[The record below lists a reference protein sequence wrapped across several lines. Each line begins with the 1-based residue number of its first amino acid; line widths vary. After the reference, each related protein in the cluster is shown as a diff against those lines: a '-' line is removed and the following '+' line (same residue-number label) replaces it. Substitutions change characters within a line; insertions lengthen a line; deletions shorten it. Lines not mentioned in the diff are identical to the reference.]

1 MMTIR
6 FSFKL
11 ALLSGL
17 FFLVSCAED
26 DSIPAGVL
34 DDELESLLLQSSD
47 GSGKD
52 YYIIPSETDF
62 RNIPQDP
69 KNPLSSVKVQLGKF
83 LFHETA
89 LGVLPKVAENRT
101 TYSCASCHHVE
112 AGFSAGKAQGIGE
125 GGLGFGLNGESRLRN
140 PETSELDMD
149 VQPLKSPTALNAAY
163 QENMLWNGQFG
174 ATAHN
179 EGTEALWVLGKPV
192 EVNHLG
198 YHGLESQAIA
208 GMSVHRQDIDEQLVD
223 DLGYKAYFDLAF
235 PDFPQEK
242 RYSKET
248 AGLAMAAYERTL
260 LSNEAP
266 FQKWL
271 RGQTQAMTD
280 KEKEGAILFF
290 GKAGC
295 VSCHNG
301 PSLALNEFNVVGM
314 ADLFECPDEV
324 FNTHMQDPANLG
336 RASFTKNAQDNYKF
350 KVPQLYN
357 LTDIHFLGHGASFT
371 SVYDVVK
378 YFNEG
383 VPQNPRVPADQLDV
397 RFKPLGLTDGE
408 VEAIALFLEKAL
420 FDPKLS
426 RFVPSSLPTGSCFPN
441 ADPASRRDLGCN

>member
-1 MMTIR
+1 MMTIQS
-6 FSFKL
+6 SFKYSLFSVALIL
-11 ALLSGL
+11 A
-17 FFLVSCAED
+17 SCASD
-26 DSIPAGVL
+26 DNLPVGVL
-34 DDELESLLLQSSD
+34 DDELEALLEQTSL
-47 GSGKD
+47 GNGKE
-52 YYIIPSETDF
+52 YYVLPSETDF
-62 RNIPQDP
+62 RSIPQDP
-69 KNPLSSVKVQLGKF
+69 KNPLSAVKVQLGKF

-89 LGVLPKVAENRT
+89 LGIMPKVAQNRT

-125 GGLGFGLNGESRLRN
+125 GGLGFGLVGESRLRD
-140 PETSELDMD
+140 PGTSELDLD
-149 VQPLKSPTALNAAY
+149 VQPLKSPTALNSAY

-179 EGTEALWVLGKPV
+179 EGTEALWVSGKPF

-198 YHGLESQAIA
+198 YQGVESQAIA
-208 GMSVHRQDIDEQLVD
+208 GMGVHRQDINEQLVEE
-223 DLGYKAYFDLAF
+223 LGYKGYFDLAF
-235 PDFPQEK
+235 PDFPKER
-242 RYSKET
+242 RYTKET

-301 PSLALNEFNVVGM
+301 PSLAENEFYAVGM
-314 ADLFECPDEV
+314 SDLFECPDEV

-336 RASFTKNAQDNYKF
+336 RASFTKNDEDNYKF

-357 LTDIHFLGHGASFT
+357 LTDIHFMGHGASFT
-371 SVYDVVK
+371 SVHEVVK

-383 VPQNPRVPADQLDV
+383 IPQNSRVPEAQLDP
-397 RFKPLGLTDGE
+397 RFSPLGLTNDE
-408 VEAIALFLEKAL
+408 IESLTLFLEKAL
-420 FDPKLS
+420 YDPKLT
-426 RFVPSSLPTGSCFPN
+426 RFVPSSLPTGNCFPN
-441 ADPASRRDLGCN
+441 ADPASKRDLGCN